1 MEAVI
6 ARSNRGRGCRKVMQS
21 LFTIA
26 IFAVVLGCG
35 AAWFFWRAVRTPYKG
50 YAEPSTRVEVRRGQR
65 TAVILQ
71 NLQRAGV
78 LRDEWIPLLY
88 MKFLRGRDSLKAG
101 VYEFNKPLSPVEVI
115 QKIVSGDVVLKT
127 ITIREGLDRFAVA
140 KLFSDEG
147 LGSEKDWD
155 AATRDVDLIRDLAPE
170 AESLEGYLFPD
181 TYKFDPGTPAT
192 TIVKAM
198 VANFRKHWGNEI
210 ALITTGLNPHETVTL
225 ASIVE
230 TEAQR
235 PEERPIVASVY
246 VNRVRKRMLL
256 GADPTVIY
264 AMKLAGRWNGNIRRA
279 DLQLA
284 SPYNTYRTPGLPPG
298 PIANPGLASLRA
310 AAAPATTQY
319 LYFVARNDG
328 SHVFATNMQEH
339 NRNVE
344 QWQRQYFR
352 DKRRAAQQ
360 AQPPAARP

>member
-1 MEAVI
+1 MTVAVF
-6 ARSNRGRGCRKVMQS
+6 G
-21 LFTIA
+21 
-26 IFAVVLGCG
+26 VLLALGG
-35 AAWFFWRAVRTPYKG
+35 GWFFWRAVDTPYKG
-50 YAEPSTRVEVRRGQR
+50 YSEPKKRVEIRRGLR
-65 TAVILQ
+65 TSAILQ
-71 NLQRAGV
+71 QLQKEGV
-78 LRDEWIPLLY
+78 IRDEWIPLVY
-88 MKFLRGRDSLKAG
+88 MKLARGRDSLKAG
-101 VYEFNKPLSPVEVI
+101 VYEFDKPLSPVAVI
-115 QKIVSGDVVLKT
+115 DKLVRGDVILAS
-127 ITIREGLDRFAVA
+127 ITIREGLDRFAVG
-140 KLFSDEG
+140 KIFSDAG
-147 LGSEKDWD
+147 FGSEDEWKKI
-155 AATRDVDLIRDLAPE
+155 TGEPDLIRDIAPD
-170 AESLEGYLFPD
+170 AASLEGYLFPD
-181 TYKFDPGTPAT
+181 TYKFDPGTPAA

-235 PEERPIVASVY
+235 PDERPIVASVY

-264 AMKLAGRWNGNIRRA
+264 AMKLAGTWNGNIRKA

-310 AAAPATTQY
+310 AAAPAATPY

-328 SHVFATNMQEH
+328 SHVFATNVQEH

-352 DKRRAAQQ
+352 DKRRAEQQQ